1 MMLSP
6 HNSISKKF
14 LLHFDYVYRISLVQG
29 KMQSRSQCV
38 CVGHGRALQ
47 HFLPRVLHFPG
58 SGKHLPR
65 PSGRKPGSPLL
76 VSKVQPPCRPPTT
89 DVLRPV
95 QEGEENTRE
104 QRWCSLRPAG
114 CWEGTGLPPMFLPR
128 SHGHRTGPVK
138 YRINNFILNI
148 HLNVFVFVCVDHTVP
163 CKFYLSCKFEYFAGN
178 SKNE

>member
-1 MMLSP
+1 MF
-6 HNSISKKF
+6 IE
-14 LLHFDYVYRISLVQG
+14 
-29 KMQSRSQCV
+29 SRWS
-38 CVGHGRALQ
+38 GGRCNLAPSVSAWAMAEPCSALPARP
-47 HFLPRVLHFPG
+47 LPRVPHFPG

-138 YRINNFILNI
+138 YQINNFILNI